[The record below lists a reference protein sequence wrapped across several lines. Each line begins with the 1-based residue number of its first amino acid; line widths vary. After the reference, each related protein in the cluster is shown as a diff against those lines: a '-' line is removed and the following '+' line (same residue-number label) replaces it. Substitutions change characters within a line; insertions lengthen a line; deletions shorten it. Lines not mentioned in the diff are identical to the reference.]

1 MEGRTANQGIDL
13 IRRMAEADRDAFAA
27 FYDAYAPLAFGL
39 LRRMLRDP
47 EEATEVLQEVFW
59 ELWRAAGSYD
69 PRRGSPEAWVTV
81 RARSRGIDRVRSV
94 RRREEMRPATLTETD
109 AISDPEARNPGTVV
123 EDREVVRS
131 ALGELPA
138 NQREVIELAYF
149 AGLTQM
155 DISERL
161 GQPLGT
167 VKTRMR
173 LGMERLRG
181 MMGSRP

>member
-1 MEGRTANQGIDL
+1 MPAEGAEL
-13 IRRMAEADRDAFAA
+13 VRRMAGGDRAAFAA

-39 LRRMLRDP
+39 LRRILQDAD
-47 EEATEVLQEVFW
+47 EAAEVLQDVFW
-59 ELWRAAGSYD
+59 ELWRAAGDYD
-69 PRRGSPEAWVTV
+69 PRRGTPEAWVTV

-94 RRREEMRPATLTETD
+94 RRREEMFTAPSTEPVAAEPGD
-109 AISDPEARNPGTVV
+109 NPGTLV
-123 EDREVVRS
+123 EERETVRG

-138 NQREVIELAYF
+138 AQREVIELAYLN
-149 AGLTQM
+149 GLTQAE
-155 DISERL
+155 IAARL

-181 MMGSRP
+181 LVGARA